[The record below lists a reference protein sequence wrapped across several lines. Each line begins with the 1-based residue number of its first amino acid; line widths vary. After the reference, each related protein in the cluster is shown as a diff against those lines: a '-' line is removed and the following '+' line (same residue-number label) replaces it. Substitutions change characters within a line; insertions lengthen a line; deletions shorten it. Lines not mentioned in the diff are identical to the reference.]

1 MYYYMAKG
9 SVKHI
14 ILARDIVKYI
24 HDNFGTDLINIDIY
38 NYTKNHES
46 LYRLVVECNGKNI
59 QTTKEV
65 LDFELGLDKAELK
78 YFEKN
83 GYVFVYEGL
92 KYEQIM
98 YWYGYLQSRN
108 SLSRKRSMV

>member
-14 ILARDIVKYI
+14 ILAKDIVKYI
-24 HDNFGTDLINIDIY
+24 CNNFDTDLMNIDIY
-38 NYTKNHES
+38 NYTKNKQS
-46 LYRLVVECNGKNI
+46 LYRLVAECNGKNI

-65 LDFELGLDKAELK
+65 LDLELGLDKAELK
-78 YFEKN
+78 YFERN
-83 GYVFVYEGL
+83 GYVFIYEGL

-98 YWYGYLQSRN
+98 YWYGYLQSKN
-108 SLSRKRSMV
+108 SLSCKKNMV